1 MADIQ
6 ETHLPGIGIRFDFP
20 TSDGTRV
27 GVLVHKTGRRE
38 LLVYRQDD
46 PDECAI
52 SIELESDEARTLAEM
67 LGASR
72 IIEQLDNLRQE
83 VEGLS
88 IDWITIDESAKW
100 ANRTL
105 GEAAVHTRTGVSI
118 VAIITANGS
127 IAAPGA
133 NELLQPGTKVVAVGS
148 DEGIET
154 LTAHLRVN

>member
-1 MADIQ
+1 MADVQ
-6 ETHLPGIGIRFDFP
+6 ETHLPGIGVRFDFP
-20 TSDGTRV
+20 TSTGIRI

-38 LLVYRQDD
+38 LLVYRQED

-52 SIELESDEARTLAEM
+52 SVDLASDEARTLAEM

-83 VEGLS
+83 VDGLS
-88 IDWITIDESAKW
+88 IDWITVEENAEW
-100 ANRTL
+100 ASRTL
-105 GEAAVHTRTGVSI
+105 SEAAVHTQTGVSV

-133 NELLQPGTKVVAVGS
+133 NDVLRPGTTIVAVGIA
-148 DEGIET
+148 EGIRK
-154 LTAHLRVN
+154 LTARLRLS

>member
-1 MADIQ
+1 MADVQ
-6 ETHLPGIGIRFDFP
+6 ETHLPGIGVRFDFP
-20 TSDGTRV
+20 TSTGTRV

-38 LLVYRQDD
+38 LLVYRHDD

-52 SIELESDEARTLAEM
+52 AVDLDNDEARTLAEM

-83 VEGLS
+83 VEGLL
-88 IDWITIDESAKW
+88 IDWITIDENSEW

-105 GEAAVHTRTGVSI
+105 SDAAVHTQTGVSI
-118 VAIITANGS
+118 VAIVTANGS

-133 NELLQPGTKVVAVGS
+133 SDVLRPGTTVVAVGIA
-148 DEGIET
+148 EGIRN
-154 LTAHLRVN
+154 LTARLRIN

>member
-1 MADIQ
+1 MADVQ
-6 ETHLPGIGIRFDFP
+6 ETHLPGIGVRFDFP
-20 TSDGTRV
+20 TSTGARV

-38 LLVYRQDD
+38 LLVYRQED
-46 PDECAI
+46 PDECAV
-52 SIELESDEARTLAEM
+52 SVDLASDEARTLAEM

-88 IDWITIDESAKW
+88 IDWITIDEHAEW

-105 GEAAVHTRTGVSI
+105 SDAAVHSQTGASI

-133 NELLQPGTKVVAVGS
+133 NDVLRPGETIVAVGVA
-148 DEGIET
+148 EGIRH
-154 LTAHLRVN
+154 LTARLRRS